1 MGKRPNIG
9 KVEIDELLQKYK
21 RYIME
26 SGIEGCKEII
36 QQIEELE
43 VEEKGNRVYSR

>member
-1 MGKRPNIG
+1 MEKGPNVG
-9 KVEIDELLQKYK
+9 KVEIDELLQTYK

-26 SGIEGCKEII
+26 SGIEGCKEIT

-43 VEEKGNRVYSR
+43 VEEKGKKDYSR